1 MTSMTPAT
9 AQKTTGAYYT
19 PPVLAD
25 FLTRW
30 ALREPADT
38 TLDPGCGEAVFLLA
52 AWRRLLDLG
61 ASPTTASTQ
70 LYGIERD
77 ANALATSRERLGSV
91 ASGLMPAL
99 LAADFFS
106 LPSPNGLLEAPTPAV
121 NAVIGNPPYIRYHHF
136 AGETRRRALETARIQ
151 GVSLSA
157 LTSAW
162 APYLVHACGFL
173 QPSGRLAF
181 VLPAELLQTD
191 YAAPVRAFLLQRFRS
206 VTVVTFECAV
216 FPGAMVDAVLL
227 LADAGV
233 PVEQSGLRVL
243 RLHDLAD
250 LGRYATPEALLAEP
264 PVKAPADKWTEHLL
278 PSEGVA
284 IYHELLARAPTVA
297 LGDIAR
303 VDVGF
308 VSGNNKFFLL
318 SEPDV
323 EQWGIEP
330 DLLMPAVARS
340 SDITGAYYR
349 PEDWTAQRDAGSP
362 CYALAIDAAKSAVEV
377 EQRGVW
383 KYLQAGMTRSVHTG
397 YKCRS
402 RRPWYAVPQAR
413 RVPDAFL
420 TYLSHEAPRLVSNIA
435 RVANTNLLHCVEF
448 SRDALRATA
457 TTSGHWPAS
466 WYSTLTLLSAE
477 LCGRSYG
484 GGVLKLE
491 TKEAERVRLLTPPL
505 GYHAVLDTVDMAL
518 RHGQLDAARAA
529 ADQALLAPLLDTDAR
544 KALEAAYQAARG
556 RRMIRARTNGVQRR
570 QRGVENSQATSRS
583 ARFG

>member
-1 MTSMTPAT
+1 MANMTPDT
-9 AQKTTGAYYT
+9 AQKKTGAYYT

-30 ALREPADT
+30 ALRGPGDT
-38 TLDPGCGEAVFLLA
+38 ALDPGCGEAVFLLA

-61 ASPTTASTQ
+61 ASPTTATAR

-77 ANALATSRERLGSV
+77 ANALATSRDRLGSV
-91 ASGLMPAL
+91 AGGPIPTL
-99 LAADFFS
+99 LEADFFA
-106 LPSPNGLLEAPTPAV
+106 LPSPNGLFEAPMTAV
-121 NAVIGNPPYIRYHHF
+121 DAVIGNPPYIRYHHF
-136 AGETRRRALETARIQ
+136 AGETRRRALKAARVQ

-173 QPSGRLAF
+173 HPAGRLAF

-191 YAAPVRAFLLQRFRS
+191 YAAPVRAFLMQRFRS

-227 LADAGV
+227 LADGSV
-233 PVEQSGLRVL
+233 PIERAGLRVL

-250 LGRYATPEALLAEP
+250 LGRYTTPEALLAEP
-264 PVKAPADKWTEHLL
+264 PIEAPADKWTEHLL
-278 PSEGVA
+278 PPEGVA
-284 IYHELLARAPTVA
+284 VYHELLARAPTVA

-308 VSGNNKFFLL
+308 VSGNSKFFLL
-318 SEPDV
+318 SESDV
-323 EQWGIEP
+323 ELWDIEP

-340 SDITGAYYR
+340 GDITGAYYR
-349 PEDWTAQRDAGSP
+349 PEDWVAQRAAGSP
-362 CYALAIDAAKSAVEV
+362 CYVLAIGAANAAVEV

-383 KYLQAGMTRSVHTG
+383 KYLQAGLTRSVHTG

-420 TYLSHEAPRLVSNIA
+420 TYLSHEAPRLVGNIA

-448 SRDALRATA
+448 SQDALRATA
-457 TTSGHWPAS
+457 TTSTHWPVS

-491 TKEAERVRLLTPPL
+491 TKEAERVRLLAPPH
-505 GYHAVLDTVDMAL
+505 GYHAVLGDVDMAL
-518 RHGQLDAARAA
+518 RHGQIDAARAA
-529 ADQALLAPLLDTDAR
+529 ADQALLAPLLDTDAQN
-544 KALEAAYQAARG
+544 ALEAAYQAARG
-556 RRMIRARTNGVQRR
+556 RRMIRARTNGAQRR
-570 QRGVENSQATSRS
+570 KRSVRNSRS
-583 ARFG
+583 DPQPVQSG